1 LNKAAFPS
9 ASQLIS
15 VIFHPIFFPIYL
27 IVLLFGFAP
36 DPFFFSYF
44 TGKLKYGLFIIV
56 LLYSAVFPLL
66 MVYYLSRLK
75 QISDFELPL
84 PKDRIKV
91 LALITGIYL
100 ALAYFLIS
108 KGNLLKPLAF
118 LFCIFVIHMIG
129 LAVISYLTKISI
141 HVSTVFAVI
150 GVLTMVY
157 SRYNEYG
164 LLYPILGLL
173 VLAGIIATARL
184 DLKAHNLKEIG
195 YGAFYGLLSG
205 FVSSYF
211 LI

>member
-1 LNKAAFPS
+1 
-9 ASQLIS
+9 

-27 IVLLFGFAP
+27 ILLLFGFAP

-56 LLYSAVFPLL
+56 LLYSSVFPLL
-66 MVYYLSRLK
+66 MVYYLNRMK
-75 QISDFELPL
+75 QISDFTLPL

-91 LALITGIYL
+91 LALITGIYI

-108 KGNLLKPLAF
+108 KGNLLRPLAF

-129 LAVISYLTKISI
+129 LMLITFFAKISI

-150 GVLTMVY
+150 GVLSLVY
-157 SRYNEYG
+157 TRYSEYS
-164 LLYPILGLL
+164 LLYPILSML

-184 DLKAHNLKEIG
+184 DLKAHNLKEIAI
-195 YGAFYGLLSG
+195 GASYGLLSG

>member
-1 LNKAAFPS
+1 
-9 ASQLIS
+9 

-27 IVLLFGFAP
+27 ILLLFGFAP

-56 LLYSAVFPLL
+56 LLYSSVFPLL
-66 MVYYLSRLK
+66 MVYYLNRMK
-75 QISDFELPL
+75 QISDFTLPL

-91 LALITGIYL
+91 LALITGIYI

-108 KGNLLKPLAF
+108 KGNLLRPLAF
-118 LFCIFVIHMIG
+118 LFCIFVVHMIG
-129 LAVISYLTKISI
+129 LMLITFFAKISI

-150 GVLTMVY
+150 GVLSLVY
-157 SRYNEYG
+157 TRYSEYS
-164 LLYPILGLL
+164 LLYPILSML

-184 DLKAHNLKEIG
+184 DLKAHNLKEIAI
-195 YGAFYGLLSG
+195 GASYGLLSG